1 MLKYVGFIN
10 TFLKFFANVCIELNF
25 KNLILKISETKCSL
39 QYMVLNFLRDM
50 NQRMTLIWDQQ

>member
-10 TFLKFFANVCIELNF
+10 TFLNFFAKVCIELNF